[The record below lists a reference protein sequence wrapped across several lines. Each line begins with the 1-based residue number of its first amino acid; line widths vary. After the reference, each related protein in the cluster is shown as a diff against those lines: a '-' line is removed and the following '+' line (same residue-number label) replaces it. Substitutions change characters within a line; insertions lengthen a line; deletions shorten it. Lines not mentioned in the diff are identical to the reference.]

1 MSKFA
6 QLGIWEAT
14 RDGCGIFQPQLL
26 LNKSGT
32 NQEMPR
38 SAVPVPTSR
47 IHATRRSASAAPPV
61 LAPVALPT
69 TALATLATLAPSG
82 TFLALLNDS
91 DSKLKRRSEDDI
103 QSTPPEMRVLRLAAS
118 LRGGVV
124 PTKSTARYEK
134 ANTKFQELRLLKL
147 GSLTAAL
154 SVLSSL
160 SDNIVSTV

>member
-14 RDGCGIFQPQLL
+14 RDGCGILQPQLL

-38 SAVPVPTSR
+38 SAVPVANSR
-47 IHATRRSASAAPPV
+47 IHATRRSASAAPPAV
-61 LAPVALPT
+61 LMAPVALPT
-69 TALATLATLAPSG
+69 TALATLAPSG

-103 QSTPPEMRVLRLAAS
+103 PRHPRCASCAWLLRS
-118 LRGGVV
+118 EV
-124 PTKSTARYEK
+124 
-134 ANTKFQELRLLKL
+134 
-147 GSLTAAL
+147 AL
-154 SVLSSL
+154 SRLRAPRATRKPTPSSRNCDC
-160 SDNIVSTV
+160 SSWEA

>member
-1 MSKFA
+1 
-6 QLGIWEAT
+6 
-14 RDGCGIFQPQLL
+14 
-26 LNKSGT
+26 
-32 NQEMPR
+32 MPR
-38 SAVPVPTSR
+38 SAVPVPNSR
-47 IHATRRSASAAPPV
+47 IHATRRSASAAPPAV
-61 LAPVALPT
+61 LMAPVALPT
-69 TALATLATLAPSG
+69 TALATLAPSG